1 MNRRD
6 KNPTLAPTAIDAIVV
21 ALSPALII
29 GMVSCLVFFL
39 VVAFYRGEYDQR
51 LMYILGLF
59 TLATVLIARIAIES
73 GRTYANAFSLP
84 LAIVSVIAMFR
95 FVTIAGP
102 LGPISPLINIVLLGV
117 AWYLADRI
125 TFDCT
130 SVDERDSGVQQGLLQ
145 SLGLLKKETLPK
157 PQVESRDA
165 VPQAKEATE
174 NSVAASQQKSTA
186 AVQAKKKKKKRHNPG
201 VWVLYFALLALPLFG
216 LGQLTIPDE
225 ASRSTAFYF
234 LVGYLGCALALLS
247 TTSFI
252 STRRYLRHR
261 GASMPAEMSR
271 SWLGYAGAGI
281 VALLLICLLLPL
293 PGRSLGLVGL
303 PFELKSPD
311 GLQTSRWG
319 WGKEGVQ
326 PSESEVESGAASDGG
341 IVRADA
347 KDKGNA
353 AGAPQPD
360 GKGEPQASDR
370 AKQDASNAS
379 GDGGKSEN
387 SKSENGKSEGNQ
399 SQGNPSD
406 SKSSDQAAEK
416 KNSGAGDSQKS
427 DSQKSDSQKS
437 DSQKSDSQKSDAQ
450 KSDASSEQQSS
461 DKQSGDKQP
470 GDQQSG
476 NDDEAPG
483 EQPENRQERDDAE
496 NVDASEQAAE
506 EAESQAGEDS
516 KQDQAASKA
525 PPPTSS
531 PSSNGFNWLPSG
543 LADIIKWLTI
553 AVLAL
558 IVILYAITHP
568 REVLQLWRDFLDFI
582 ARLFGGRSSRDTA
595 AAVSARQSAAAA
607 TAELR
612 PFRSFA
618 NPFANQLQGWTPEQ
632 AIHQTFA
639 ALEAWA
645 AEQGRRRQRDETAA
659 EFAKHLGRRIPS
671 VDPHAA
677 TAARMLDSLMFAG
690 WKPTSQEIAPL
701 AKVWQAL
708 VEHAKDPAFPRSGS
722 C

>member
-6 KNPTLAPTAIDAIVV
+6 KKPTLAPTAIDAIVV

-39 VVAFYRGEYDQR
+39 VVAFYRGEFDQR

-157 PQVESRDA
+157 ASSDLAATAAAAATATAAKDSTVT
-165 VPQAKEATE
+165 PQAK
-174 NSVAASQQKSTA
+174 SPGTA
-186 AVQAKKKKKKRHNPG
+186 QAKKKNKKRHNPG
-201 VWVLYFALLALPLFG
+201 VWVLYFSLLAFPLFG
-216 LGQLTIPDE
+216 LGQLTIPDD
-225 ASRSTAFYF
+225 ASRSTAFYL

-271 SWLGYAGAGI
+271 SWLGYAGVGI
-281 VALLLICLLLPL
+281 VALLVICLLLPL

-319 WGKEGVQ
+319 WGDEGVQ
-326 PSESEVESGAASDGG
+326 PSESEAEADEASDSG

-360 GKGEPQASDR
+360 GKGKPQASDQ
-370 AKQDASNAS
+370 AQLDASSAS
-379 GDGGKSEN
+379 GDRGKSEN
-387 SKSENGKSEGNQ
+387 GN
-399 SQGNPSD
+399 SQGNTSQENPSD
-406 SKSSDQAAEK
+406 SKSSDPAAEK
-416 KNSGAGDSQKS
+416 KNSAAGDSQKG
-427 DSQKSDSQKS
+427 DSQKGDSQTG
-437 DSQKSDSQKSDAQ
+437 DA
-450 KSDASSEQQSS
+450 ASEQQSS
-461 DKQSGDKQP
+461 DKQSSDQQP
-470 GDQQSG
+470 SDQQSG
-476 NDDEAPG
+476 NDDKAPG
-483 EQPENRQERDDAE
+483 DQPENRDDRADAE
-496 NVDASEQAAE
+496 KADAEKADASEQAAE

-516 KQDQAASKA
+516 KQEQATSKT

-531 PSSNGFNWLPSG
+531 PSSNGFNWLPTG

-568 REVLQLWRDFLDFI
+568 REVLQQWRDFLDFI
-582 ARLFGGRSSRDTA
+582 ARLFGRRSPRDTA
-595 AAVSARQSAAAA
+595 AASGARQSAAA
-607 TAELR
+607 TAAMR

-671 VDPHAA
+671 VDSHAA

-690 WKPTSQEIAPL
+690 WKPTTQEIAPL

-708 VEHAKDPAFPRSGS
+708 VDHAKNPLVSP
-722 C
+722 